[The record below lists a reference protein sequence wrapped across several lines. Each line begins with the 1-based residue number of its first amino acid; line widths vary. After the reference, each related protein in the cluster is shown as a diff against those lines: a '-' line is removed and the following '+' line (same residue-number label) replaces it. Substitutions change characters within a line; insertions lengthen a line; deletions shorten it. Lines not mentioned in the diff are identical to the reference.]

1 MSGGAMPTLRR
12 FSYRVVGLIA
22 VGSLLGLSAC
32 APEPDPTP
40 EPSATATAAPE
51 TPEPAAYDGPLV
63 FVGDQLDWLLLSADE
78 VAGIVPTS
86 AEFAEPSASLV
97 QISDGWGAEITP
109 EICSVLL
116 MEASLGS
123 VGARTLTWQA
133 ENDHEGRLSVLQFPT
148 PAQAERRMDD
158 YVDAA
163 EQCSEFTFNQGASS
177 FANALIDE
185 DGVRSVA
192 GSVIIGD
199 SAEGWKNY
207 YGIASVGNVLV
218 EFTHSFTGESALDP
232 EAAARALHDRL
243 RQARDLLVGDLTANP
258 PTSPAEPPAVDVSA
272 AWADWPIDFG
282 GVGPLRLGEDIDAA
296 VATVPGAGVSAEE
309 WSPNNRMLTSADG
322 SARVQITAQEK
333 GTAVATI
340 LVGKVALYGE
350 PPVDGTGLPRADG
363 VGIGDPI
370 ENAMTAFPEGTSVR
384 VISAALHFYEV
395 STREGEVLL
404 FHTDRDIATPGATI
418 IGITAEDGT
427 LRRELYIG
435 AHLE

>member
-1 MSGGAMPTLRR
+1 MSGRKVPPLRPFPR
-12 FSYRVVGLIA
+12 LVVGLVA
-22 VGSLLGLSAC
+22 VGSLFGLSAC
-32 APEPDPTP
+32 APEPEPTP
-40 EPSATATAAPE
+40 EPTPTAALE

-63 FVGDQLDWLLLSADE
+63 FVGDQLEWLLLSADE
-78 VAGIVPTS
+78 VAGIVPGS
-86 AEFAEPSASLV
+86 AEFADPSASLV
-97 QISDGWGAEITP
+97 QFSDGWGAEITP

-123 VGARTLTWQA
+123 VGARSMTWQA
-133 ENDHEGRLSVLQFPT
+133 ENDREGRLSVLQFPT
-148 PAQAERRMDD
+148 TAQAERRMDD

-163 EQCSEFTFNQGASS
+163 AQCSDFTFDRGASS

-185 DGVRSVA
+185 DGVRAVA
-192 GSVIIGD
+192 GSLVID
-199 SAEGWKNY
+199 ASAEGWKNY

-232 EAAARALHDRL
+232 QAAARALHDRL

-258 PTSPAEPPAVDVSA
+258 PPSPAAPPVVDASA
-272 AWADWPIDFG
+272 AWADWPIDFS

-309 WSPNNRMLTSADG
+309 WSPNNRTLTSADG
-322 SARVQITAQEK
+322 SASVQIIAQEK

-340 LVGKVALYGE
+340 LAGKVALYGE
-350 PPVDGTGLPRADG
+350 PPVDGATLPRAGG

-370 ENAMTAFPEGTSVR
+370 EKAMTAFPEGTSVR

-395 STREGEVLL
+395 STREGKVLL